1 MRENGEDEEEEYEQH
16 LGTGQAVNKRLV
28 GGLGVRAGPLARNFK
43 AMLAAEEERMKK
55 APAKNS
61 NSNGRPPLSSKG
73 RFPPP
78 SEDPMLSPEQRADYL
93 RSEYYH
99 AWAQMQE
106 EWILMLSD
114 LVKITPRTMGSLA
127 DFSLGQTTS
136 GQGASGG
143 FTPNGVSEGDG
154 SSYGMAALRGGIDSV
169 QAGANK
175 VASELN
181 KINGWISNMA
191 EVAEQVL
198 GGNLSAVTPLGQ
210 QKILIEQDRKKR
222 QRMVRDESE
231 CMRHSSA
238 LSPNGF
244 SHLCF
249 LYL

>member
-1 MRENGEDEEEEYEQH
+1 
-16 LGTGQAVNKRLV
+16 
-28 GGLGVRAGPLARNFK
+28 
-43 AMLAAEEERMKK
+43 
-55 APAKNS
+55 
-61 NSNGRPPLSSKG
+61 
-73 RFPPP
+73 
-78 SEDPMLSPEQRADYL
+78 MLSE
-93 RSEYYH
+93 
-99 AWAQMQE
+99 
-106 EWILMLSD
+106 

-143 FTPNGVSEGDG
+143 FTPNGASEGDG

-222 QRMVRDESE
+222 QRMVRDRSE

-238 LSPNGF
+238 LSPNRFSPAF

-249 LYL
+249 FILVARHGGGERGGSKGPSICPDPDLQL